1 MITFKINGKSVD
13 IPHRWEDVTMRQYIA
28 LLNTPSTLR
37 DHIAFFTGI
46 PIQTLMLVEIHN
58 LETIAEALSF
68 LRVPPEYEP
77 GPTKNL
83 GEYVLPEDIKI
94 KSLGQFE
101 ALRALFQRMPKD
113 INTSEAWLQIAD
125 LYAEACAIYLS
136 KTDELFDESKVP
148 QLKEVVYSF
157 SCVEVMRT
165 GAFFLF
171 KPVNSFTAMK
181 NPSRSIAQHLKK
193 SRPGFRVFQK
203 ISDSFQSL
211 FTKAKG

>member
-13 IPHRWEDVTMRQYIA
+13 SPHRSEDVTMRQYIA
-28 LLNTPSTLR
+28 LLTIPSTLR
-37 DHIAFFTGI
+37 DHISFFTGI
-46 PIQTLMLVEIHN
+46 PIETLMLVEIHN

-77 GPTKNL
+77 GPTKDL

-113 INTSEAWLQIAD
+113 INSSEGWLQIAD
-125 LYAEACAIYLS
+125 LYVEACAIYLS

-171 KPVNSFTAMK
+171 KPVNSFTTMR
-181 NPSRSIAQHLKK
+181 NHSRNIAQHLKK
-193 SRPGFRVFQK
+193 SRPGSRVFQK
-203 ISDSFQSL
+203 ISDSFRSL
-211 FTKAKG
+211 FTKVKG

>member
-28 LLNTPSTLR
+28 LLTIPSTLR
-37 DHIAFFTGI
+37 DHISFFTGI
-46 PIQTLMLVEIHN
+46 PIETLMLVEIHN

-101 ALRALFQRMPKD
+101 ALRVLFQRMPKD
-113 INTSEAWLQIAD
+113 LNTSEGWLQIAD
-125 LYAEACAIYLS
+125 LYVEACAIYLS

-171 KPVNSFTAMK
+171 KPVNSLTTMK
-181 NPSRSIAQHLKK
+181 NHSRSIAQHLKK
-193 SRPGFRVFQK
+193 SRPGSRVFQK
-203 ISDSFQSL
+203 ISDFFRSSFM
-211 FTKAKG
+211 KVKG